1 MLKVHPNLDL
11 RTRTCWRCRLDMAR
25 CSPAFWHMEV
35 VPALTLRLMASPGW
49 FLNHDCWADPPR
61 SMMVHVSSMIFDAW
75 TKARVG
81 SCGVLLHFVSL
92 CFFKAFPNSCFLLP
106 SKLWWP
112 LIGLSDCF
120 GLFLSKLRVKLSR
133 IKCRVQGCFEVG
145 TAHFLTDNW
154 MLFPYLLNSKQ
165 KNESFCF
172 GSLNNHGS
180 MRPALN
186 GNSLA
191 LLINTYSPLPQSTA
205 KAPNSANSTM
215 SSPSFFLHQTL
226 APAAGSTEPWAG
238 STTTND
244 KQRQPTTRTGGPKE
258 YQRTWGICRGN
269 PEAAGDK
276 ASLWAVLICPDAN
289 ASKHILRIIT
299 DIDGYRL

>member
-1 MLKVHPNLDL
+1 
-11 RTRTCWRCRLDMAR
+11 
-25 CSPAFWHMEV
+25 
-35 VPALTLRLMASPGW
+35 
-49 FLNHDCWADPPR
+49 
-61 SMMVHVSSMIFDAW
+61 
-75 TKARVG
+75 
-81 SCGVLLHFVSL
+81 
-92 CFFKAFPNSCFLLP
+92 
-106 SKLWWP
+106 

-205 KAPNSANSTM
+205 KAPNSANPTI
-215 SSPSFFLHQTL
+215 SSPSFFFIKHWHQL
-226 APAAGSTEPWAG
+226 LGVLSLELG
-238 STTTND
+238 V
-244 KQRQPTTRTGGPKE
+244 RQPTTSNDNQRQGPVD
-258 YQRTWGICRGN
+258 QRNTKGPG
-269 PEAAGDK
+269 
-276 ASLWAVLICPDAN
+276 ASAEGTLRRQVT
-289 ASKHILRIIT
+289 KHHCELS
-299 DIDGYRL
+299 